1 MSMSTAA
8 RVARVVKYLSTG
20 IQDGS
25 LPPGTVL
32 PTHRQLAA
40 THGIAI
46 ASATKVYA
54 QLKSIGL
61 VVGETGRGTF
71 VRDRP
76 LQREW
81 DDDDEARLHG
91 STVDLSFNHP
101 TLPGQ
106 AELLRNMLRELAASG
121 DLSALMRQQPPGGRR
136 HERQVVADHLKQARG
151 VQAEMRNLFLVNG
164 AQQGLDIAARALLQ
178 PHDAV
183 AVDAL
188 TYPGFRMLATSH
200 HLSLKPVAAL
210 ADGPDLD
217 ALDALCRRQRIR
229 AIYTMPTLHNPLGWV
244 LNAAQRQGLVDIA
257 RRRDC
262 LLIEDASY
270 AFLVD
275 QAPPA
280 LVTLAP
286 ERTVYV
292 SSLSKS
298 LASGLRV
305 GFVLAPEACA
315 GRFKAAIR
323 ASYWSLPGVTTSMA
337 SRWIDNGTVARQE
350 ALLRQD
356 ARNRQ
361 AIARDVLAGMD
372 VTANPASM
380 FLWLALPEDL
390 RMDRIAM
397 ALSERGIAVSKAQA
411 YATTRHVPHAL
422 RLGLSS
428 LPLLQLRPVLEQL
441 RDTIEQFPI

>member
-1 MSMSTAA
+1 MSKSTAA
-8 RVARVVKYLSTG
+8 QVTGVAEDLAAR

-25 LPPGTVL
+25 LRPGTAL
-32 PTHRQLAA
+32 PTHRQLAT

-46 ASATKVYA
+46 SSATKVYA
-54 QLKSIGL
+54 KLKSIGL

-76 LQREW
+76 PQREW
-81 DDDDEARLHG
+81 DGDDEARLHR

-121 DLSALMRQQPPGGRR
+121 DLSALMRQQPPGGRL
-136 HERQVVADHLKQARG
+136 HERQIVADHLKQRRG
-151 VQAEMRNLFLVNG
+151 VQAEARHVFLVNG
-164 AQQGLDIAARALLQ
+164 AQQGLDIAARALLE

-188 TYPGFRMLATSH
+188 TYPGFRMLAASQ
-200 HLSLKPVAAL
+200 HLSLKPVATL

-217 ALDALCRRQRIR
+217 ALDTLCRRERIR
-229 AIYTMPTLHNPLGWV
+229 AVYTMPTLHNPLGWV
-244 LNAAQRQGLVDIA
+244 LSARQRQGLVDIA
-257 RRRDC
+257 RRHDC

-270 AFLVD
+270 AFLAD

-280 LVTLAP
+280 LATLAP

-298 LASGLRV
+298 LASGLRC
-305 GFVLAPEACA
+305 GFVLAPEDRA

-323 ASYWSLPGVTTSMA
+323 ASYWSLPGVITAMA
-337 SRWIDNGTVARQE
+337 SRWIADGTVARQE

-356 ARNRQ
+356 ARERQ

-380 FLWLALPEDL
+380 FLWLVLPEDL
-390 RMDRIAM
+390 RMDRVAM
-397 ALSERGIAVSKAQA
+397 ALAERGIAVSKAQA
-411 YATTRHVPHAL
+411 YATARHVPHAL

-428 LPLLQLRPVLEQL
+428 PPLAQLRAVLEQL
-441 RDTIEQFPI
+441 RHTIEQFPI